1 MLGAAGVLIPD
12 LAAKVG
18 ISWPG
23 AGVNWVEANTFDY
36 YATPG
41 ALFVAQLFLFAW
53 VENKRWADICNPGS
67 QAQDPIFTS
76 NKLPAGEVGY
86 PGGIFD
92 PFGYS
97 KGADLASFKLK
108 EIKNGRLA
116 MLACLGFAVQSQ
128 TTGTGSPVENL
139 ATHMA
144 APWSTTV
151 LSNLP
156 DLFVWR
162 WTDDSFLSNL
172 APIKGLP
179 LVG

>member
-12 LAAKVG
+12 VAAKAG
-18 ISWPG
+18 LSWAG
-23 AGVNWVEANTFDY
+23 AGVNWVDASVFSY
-36 YATPG
+36 YAPAG
-41 ALFVAQLFLFAW
+41 SLFVAQLLLFAW
-53 VENKRWADICNPGS
+53 VENKRWADIKNPGS

-116 MLACLGFAVQSQ
+116 MLACLGFAVQAA
-128 TTGTGSPVENL
+128 TTGSSSPVDNL
-139 ATHMA
+139 AAHMA

-151 LSNLP
+151 LSNQP

-162 WTDDSFLSNL
+162 WADPAFLSNV

-179 LVG
+179 LTF

>member
-1 MLGAAGVLIPD
+1 MLGAAGVMLPD

-18 ISWPG
+18 VSWPG
-23 AGVNWVEANTFDY
+23 AGVNWVDAATYDY
-36 YATPG
+36 FAPAG
-41 ALFVAQLFLFAW
+41 SLFVAQMFLFAW
-53 VENKRWADICNPGS
+53 VENKRWADIANPGS

-97 KGADLASFKLK
+97 KGAELASFKLK

-128 TTGTGSPVENL
+128 TTGTGSPVDNL
-139 ATHMA
+139 FAHMA

-151 LSNLP
+151 LSNQP

-162 WTDDSFLSNL
+162 WNDPAFLSTL

-179 LVG
+179 LL